1 MILWS
6 YYYRYNQ
13 QQLQNGLDPPGELI
27 AVKCAKQQR
36 EDTPYA
42 DIISFAKRKHSV
54 YKRAK
59 DTSNDN
65 IDNNNF
71 NSTLPNVVVVA
82 LDSISR
88 PHFYRKLPETLQLLH
103 SATKPAKF
111 NPIITNDKNTTIS
124 RFQQTLLNYRVFEF
138 ELFNIV
144 GDGTYMN
151 IVPLLTGNI

>member
-1 MILWS
+1 M
-6 YYYRYNQ
+6 
-13 QQLQNGLDPPGELI
+13 I
-27 AVKCAKQQR
+27 AVKCASQQR

-65 IDNNNF
+65 NF
-71 NSTLPNVVVVA
+71 TSTLPNVVVVA

-111 NPIITNDKNTTIS
+111 NPIITTTTHDKNNTIS

-151 IVPLLTGNI
+151 IVPLLTGNIERYYIERY